1 MAGPIHVIKIGGSTL
16 GSHDTSLDDIAALRA
31 DGHRLVLVHGGGATI
46 TEWLKLH
53 GVRSRFVRGLRVTDE
68 ATLDVVVAVLAG
80 LINKRLVAEL
90 SARGARAIGLSGVDG
105 AVLQARRYDA
115 ELGFVGEVTAVDA
128 TAVRSVVEDGAVAVV
143 APIAVEAVG
152 TGDGGPRAQLLN
164 VNADTAAGELA
175 AALNA
180 EHLVFLTDVP
190 GVNDVSGSVAA
201 TLTPAQARE
210 LIEER
215 VASGGMIPK
224 LEAALSANS
233 SDVTTIIAD
242 GRESGALRTLLA
254 DEAES
259 AGSGPGTRI
268 G

>member
-1 MAGPIHVIKIGGSTL
+1 MAGPIDVIKIGGSTL
-16 GSHDTSLDDIAALRA
+16 GSHDTSLDDIAALHSR
-31 DGHRLVLVHGGGATI
+31 GRRLVLVHGGGATI

-53 GVRSRFVRGLRVTDE
+53 GVRSKFVRGLRVTDE

-105 AVLQARRYDA
+105 AVLQAQRYDA

-128 TAVRSVVEDGAVAVV
+128 AAVRSVVDGGAVAVV
-143 APIAVEAVG
+143 APIAVEA
-152 TGDGGPRAQLLN
+152 GDGGSRAQLLN

-180 EHLVFLTDVP
+180 QRLVFLTDVP
-190 GVNDVSGSVAA
+190 GVKDAIGAVAA
-201 TLTPAQARE
+201 TLTPEQARA
-210 LIEER
+210 LIEEQ

-224 LEAALSANS
+224 LEAALLADS
-233 SDVTTIIAD
+233 SGATTIIAD

-254 DEAES
+254 DEAAS